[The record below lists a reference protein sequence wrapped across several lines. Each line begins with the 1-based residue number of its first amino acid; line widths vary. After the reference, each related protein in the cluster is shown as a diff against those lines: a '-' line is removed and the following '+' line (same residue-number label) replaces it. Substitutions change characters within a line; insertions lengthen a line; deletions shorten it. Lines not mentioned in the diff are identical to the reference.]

1 MSHISVAR
9 QACAETDMWL
19 ERAWVSVP
27 RERLGVGQCASG
39 APLRELKCR
48 ATEMWLDS
56 PLSQSTEPLSQSTEP
71 SQTSHSFPM
80 RERERGRERE
90 REAER
95 PRERGAVP
103 ERQRGER
110 ERQGRADVWGQ
121 TGGEAAKR
129 QLPHLK
135 NIGALVFFV
144 GARRVAAPQVS
155 VFLLFTSEASVGS
168 TFVGA

>member
-39 APLRELKCR
+39 APRRELKCR
-48 ATEMWLDS
+48 ATEMWLES

-80 RERERGRERE
+80 RERERERERE
-90 REAER
+90 RGREAER
-95 PRERGAVP
+95 ERGSA
-103 ERQRGER
+103 
-110 ERQGRADVWGQ
+110 
-121 TGGEAAKR
+121 GEAERREGEAREGRRLGANRRRGR
-129 QLPHLK
+129 QATASPSEKYRCTGVLC
-135 NIGALVFFV
+135 
-144 GARRVAAPQVS
+144 RRAPRCSSSGVS
-155 VFLLFTSEASVGS
+155 IS
-168 TFVGA
+168 TYE